1 MKTTQYQKTA
11 ARAIFNAAASAI
23 TGAGLSIV
31 AVNILPGDPLR
42 NKPGN
47 LLIAWTAGPVWGELK
62 FEFRRFPMQLIA
74 IGKPQ
79 GVWVRVNGTA
89 STPAGFP
96 MLPSLTNA
104 LAAIAIAA
112 VDVADI
118 EMPQGAVYVAA
129 AE

>member
-11 ARAIFNAAASAI
+11 ARAIYAAAAI
-23 TGAGLSIV
+23 ATAKAGLSIV
-31 AVNILPGDPLR
+31 AVNIQPGDPLR

-74 IGKPQ
+74 VGKPQ

-96 MLPSLTNA
+96 MLPSLINA
-104 LAAIAIAA
+104 LSAIAIAA

-118 EMPQGAVYVAA
+118 QMPQGAVYVDA